1 MDTPTRHAALLD
13 PDRDLLEGDRDLHD
27 PDRDLLEGDR
37 DLRDPAHGALVGPIE
52 RELVEP
58 AEGED
63 TLPAIVGPIPERHTG
78 SAPHWEPI
86 QVDEYDN
93 LVDGSAIEGKTGNY
107 LFTVGNVGS
116 GKSTIQSYLI
126 HRLWSDSRIL
136 FEYATTDGNPA
147 HDAYLNGWVQ
157 NIGNGFF
164 PGRTKAGHVREFT
177 VRFGQAKRPALQ
189 LSFIEIAGEE
199 IRSIVPTGNDR
210 DRQRLGLNE
219 HLERFLKEPRIKKRF
234 LFVSDGSANRMGPQR
249 EAAMYNEDI
258 LFDTLLRYLLSSTGV
273 GLKRIEALFV
283 AAKWDQIKNDYRSE
297 RHYFRTNFPQT
308 FGTVASTSRI
318 RASFMPFSV
327 GDVVVGSRHAGG
339 ESVARIARKEPR
351 YIDTLISWI
360 YQSFTQRRL
369 VGHSKVRRT
378 LWDKLKAAL
387 ARLGG

>member
-1 MDTPTRHAALLD
+1 MDTRARKETR
-13 PDRDLLEGDRDLHD
+13 PEPRDR
-27 PDRDLLEGDR
+27 
-37 DLRDPAHGALVGPIE
+37 
-52 RELVEP
+52 
-58 AEGED
+58 EGE
-63 TLPAIVGPIPERHTG
+63 LPRIVGPIPEPQAG
-78 SAPHWEPI
+78 AGAPRWERI
-86 QVDEYDN
+86 RVDEYDN
-93 LVDGSAIEGKTGNY
+93 LVDASAIEGKSGDY

-164 PGRTKAGHVREFT
+164 PERTKAGNVREFT
-177 VRFGQAKRPALQ
+177 VRFGQAKRPVLQ

-210 DRQRLGLNE
+210 EGEQAKLNE
-219 HLERFLKEPRIKKRF
+219 YLERFLKEPNIKKRF
-234 LFVSDGSANRMGPQR
+234 LFVSDGSLNRTGAQR
-249 EAAMYNEDI
+249 EAPMYNEDI
-258 LFDTLLRYLLSSTGV
+258 LFDTLLRYLLSSTGI

-283 AAKWDQIKNDYRSE
+283 AAKWDQVRHDYRSE
-297 RHYFRTNFPQT
+297 RHYFRANFPQT
-308 FGTVASTSRI
+308 FATVASTARI

-327 GDVVVGSRHAGG
+327 GDVAVSPENDGG
-339 ESVARIARKEPR
+339 ESVARIVRKEPK

-369 VGHSKVRRT
+369 IGHNKVRKN
-378 LWDKLKAAL
+378 LWDRIKSFF
-387 ARLGG
+387 ARFGG